1 MGGEKGIQKK
11 LADPICE
18 EKEEIRKVLSK
29 KRKRL
34 IDNKKEENAKLIEI
48 LKDDKKKLED
58 EKVLQIAKI
67 IEEQARQIS
76 KIKEEK
82 ALQIAKIEQK
92 IEDIQKGEQNQ
103 LNFINEEID
112 KEEYLLILALEEE
125 IKIQKIFESIKEK
138 GKEGK

>member
-11 LADPICE
+11 LADPFCE

-34 IDNKKEENAKLIEI
+34 IDTKKEENAKLIEI

-92 IEDIQKGEQNQ
+92 IEDIQKGEQSQ

-112 KEEYLLILALEEE
+112 KEESLLILALEEE
-125 IKIQKIFESIKEK
+125 IKIQKIFASIKEK